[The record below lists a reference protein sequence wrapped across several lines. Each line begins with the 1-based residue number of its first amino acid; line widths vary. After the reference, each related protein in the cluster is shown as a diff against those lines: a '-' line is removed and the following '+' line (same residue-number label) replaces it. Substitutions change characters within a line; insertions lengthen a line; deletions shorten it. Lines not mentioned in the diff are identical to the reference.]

1 MLIGPAAVSHPL
13 YVLPSGNEIGSSPK
27 STKHT
32 STPKTPVQSVAAAA
46 AVSGGEE
53 IANYYHENV
62 FAPMLDI
69 RAAADELEPMIS
81 EKYLTYPTYGQLLF
95 GVN

>member
-1 MLIGPAAVSHPL
+1 MAGLDVEGTYELETIKKITAL
-13 YVLPSGNEIGSSPK
+13 
-27 STKHT
+27 STALCQKVA
-32 STPKTPVQSVAAAA
+32 SLEKALAAAA

-81 EKYLTYPTYGQLLF
+81 EKYLTYPTYGPLLF

>member
-1 MLIGPAAVSHPL
+1 MNLKQSKRL
-13 YVLPSGNEIGSSPK
+13 DRSSQFAII
-27 STKHT
+27 SL
-32 STPKTPVQSVAAAA
+32 AA
-46 AVSGGEE
+46 AVTVEGGEE